1 MKNEGECS
9 QRQLENSR
17 LNTALKGE
25 REKSQED
32 KENRMNQEI
41 RRTKRTERV
50 RGQNGRVI

>member
-9 QRQLENSR
+9 QQQLENSR
-17 LNTALKGE
+17 LNTALRE
-25 REKSQED
+25 DREKSQED